1 MDKHFSKSS
10 EKKSSTKKATET
22 EAASTP
28 DIGDLVIKEKVTD
41 ASVRKYLG
49 PRRYRIGLRND
60 INEIGICMGLAWTQV
75 GGDLLEVEVATFPG
89 NGKLRITGKL
99 GEVMQE
105 SAHAAWSYVRTRAD
119 FLGLDTKFYEKLDV
133 HIHVPEGAIPKDG
146 PSAGICMA
154 TALTSAI
161 TGRPVNRFVAMT
173 GEITLRGRVLPI
185 GGLKEKLLAAHR
197 GGIEIIVIPE
207 DNRKDI
213 EDIPKNILKNLT
225 IHCVKHMDEVLIH
238 ALAWDAQTSSR
249 KKKDDLLARLQKIT
263 AQIPGKGSS
272 GNTVKH

>member
-1 MDKHFSKSS
+1 
-10 EKKSSTKKATET
+10 
-22 EAASTP
+22 
-28 DIGDLVIKEKVTD
+28 
-41 ASVRKYLG
+41 
-49 PRRYRIGLRND
+49 
-60 INEIGICMGLAWTQV
+60 
-75 GGDLLEVEVATFPG
+75 
-89 NGKLRITGKL
+89 
-99 GEVMQE
+99 
-105 SAHAAWSYVRTRAD
+105 
-119 FLGLDTKFYEKLDV
+119 
-133 HIHVPEGAIPKDG
+133 
-146 PSAGICMA
+146 
-154 TALTSAI
+154 
-161 TGRPVNRFVAMT
+161 
-173 GEITLRGRVLPI
+173 VLPI